1 MIEALA
7 IENNFIEAIAV
18 ENSFIEAIAEV
29 VT

>member
-1 MIEALA
+1 MIEAIA
-7 IENNFIEAIAV
+7 VENNFIEALAV

>member
-7 IENNFIEAIAV
+7 VENNFIEAFAV

-29 VT
+29 IS